1 MVTLCGLGISRGV
14 HMKYFFNFI
23 VKQDNTIFIEI
34 LGSLGPPLYTRYPD
48 SLSVIKAS
56 LGWPAQHH
64 LCTL

>member
-1 MVTLCGLGISRGV
+1 
-14 HMKYFFNFI
+14 MKYFFNFI